1 MDLWWNLEPYYKTTK
16 YWKEEISYVNI
27 SLQLE
32 LCIWSVLKKKKKY
45 LVEEYKPQPRLSAQ
59 SHASPAKEMWEDFL
73 EEIKTLRLSHSLFL
87 LHLK

>member
-1 MDLWWNLEPYYKTTK
+1 MDLWWNLEPYYRAAK
-16 YWKEEISYVNI
+16 YLKGEISYVNI

-45 LVEEYKPQPRLSAQ
+45 LVEEYKHKPRLPAQ
-59 SHASPAKEMWEDFL
+59 SHASPAKEMQEDIL